1 MKTLISAILFA
12 AAALPAFAQHPAS
25 DSDIDARQQRLER
38 RIENGWRSGDLTRP
52 EYRQLRR
59 ELRLLERDQH
69 AFLVDG
75 HLSPRERDHLHARLD
90 ELSRVVFAQ
99 RRDGERRYGHY
110 NDSHDAARRY

>member
-1 MKTLISAILFA
+1 MKTLIGAIILTVTTW
-12 AAALPAFAQHPAS
+12 PAFAQHDVRHS
-25 DSDIDARQQRLER
+25 EIDARQQQLER
-38 RIENGWRSGDLTRP
+38 RIENGWRSGDLSRP

-110 NDSHDAARRY
+110 NERYDSARRY